1 MRSPGVRMN
10 YIHQRQKQIK
20 GSGWL
25 EVALSGILCFRSFPS
40 PLGPLTMPPPREL
53 GERHPLRGTHPF

>member
-25 EVALSGILCFRSFPS
+25 EVAYREFSV
-40 PLGPLTMPPPREL
+40 LGHSLLPWAP
-53 GERHPLRGTHPF
+53 

>member
-1 MRSPGVRMN
+1 MRPPGVWVN

-25 EVALSGILCFRSFPS
+25 QVAYCEFSVLDHSLLLWAS
-40 PLGPLTMPPPREL
+40 
-53 GERHPLRGTHPF
+53 